1 MDQLKRAN
9 FHGGLQHPDSR
20 VLGQL
25 AHAET
30 GAKGAH
36 AAVLGLHDKGTLL
49 RILGGLNQDFTLV
62 QTKLNAPDLANSV
75 LFSEP
80 FSKFD
85 AILDPANLFVF
96 DAADR
101 LVAAPKPM

>member
-62 QTKLNAPDLANSV
+62 QTNHA
-75 LFSEP
+75 LFGVEV
-80 FSKFD
+80 D
-85 AILDPANLFVF
+85 IQRRVGVQLQL
-96 DAADR
+96 
-101 LVAAPKPM
+101 